1 MRLQCRITPAEK
13 ELFEHLD
20 DIPPEYRAK
29 RLIVMASMYLSKS
42 TLSIDEAKPLDT
54 PKEAQPANPQNRP
67 KKPAGWIKD
76 AGVQKP

>member
-13 ELFEHLD
+13 ELYDHLAN
-20 DIPPEYRAK
+20 IPPEYRAK

-42 TLSIDEAKPLDT
+42 TNSLGVVAGVNKAQE
-54 PKEAQPANPQNRP
+54 EQPASTQNRH

-76 AGVQKP
+76 AGIHKS